1 MTMRVTLVAEQM
13 RRQVPGGIGTYVR
26 GLVKGLA
33 GVAQDR
39 ADVTLYA
46 SRPHRRPDPLADL
59 GFPLVTASLPG
70 PLLTRAWD
78 RGVAPRLPAGDVVH
92 ATSLATPPATATPMT
107 VMVHDLAWRSVPEA
121 YPPHGRRWHEQAL
134 ARSMTRA
141 DVFVVPS
148 RSTADDLVGAGA
160 DSAKVEVIPEGCDH
174 LPPADHES
182 AKRLLGRSG
191 VSGPYLLTVSTMEPR
206 KNLTRLMAA
215 FAAVRPKLPEPWPL
229 VVVGPQG
236 WGAAVEPVDGVV
248 LLGRVDDAVL
258 AALYAGARAVAYVP
272 LREGFGLPAVEAM
285 AACVPV
291 VASPIPSTAGAAL
304 EVDPLDIDGIAAALL
319 EAVTDER
326 ARSELV
332 NAGLRRVSEWTG
344 AAAAGAPLGLWSGRA
359 WG

>member
-1 MTMRVTLVAEQM
+1 MTVRLTLVAEQL

-26 GLVKGLA
+26 GLVQGLA
-33 GVAQDR
+33 AVGAAR
-39 ADVTLYA
+39 AEVTLYA
-46 SRPHRRPDPLADL
+46 SRPRRRPDPLADL
-59 GFPLVTASLPG
+59 GFPLVTCSLPG

-78 RGVAPRLPAGDVVH
+78 QGVAPRLPAADVVH

-134 ARSMTRA
+134 TRSMKRA
-141 DVFVVPS
+141 SVFVVPS
-148 RSTADDLVGAGA
+148 QSTADDLIGAGA
-160 DSAKVEVIPEGCDH
+160 DSAAIEVIPEGCDH
-174 LPPADHES
+174 LPPADHQS
-182 AKRLLGRSG
+182 ARRLLGRSG
-191 VSGPYLLTVSTMEPR
+191 VNGPYLLTVSTMEPR
-206 KNLTRLMAA
+206 KNLPRLMAA

-236 WGAAVEPVDGVV
+236 WGAAVEAVEGVV

-304 EVDPLDIDGIAAALL
+304 EVDPLSVDEIAAALL

-326 ARSELV
+326 SRSELV
-332 NAGLRRVSEWTG
+332 NAGLRRATELSWS
-344 AAAAGAPLGLWSGRA
+344 AAALAHLELWNRLA
-359 WG
+359 